1 MLSPFPIP
9 MGFAPVAL
17 KSCSAGKGE
26 YVVPAGL
33 LMTECRI

>member
-1 MLSPFPIP
+1 MEL
-9 MGFAPVAL
+9 ALVVL

-33 LMTECRI
+33 LMKECRI